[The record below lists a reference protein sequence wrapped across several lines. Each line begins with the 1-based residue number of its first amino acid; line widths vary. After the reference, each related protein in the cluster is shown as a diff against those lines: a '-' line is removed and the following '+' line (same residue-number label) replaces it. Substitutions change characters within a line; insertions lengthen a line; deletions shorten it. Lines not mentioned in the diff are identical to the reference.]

1 MATYGS
7 RPKPWTLT
15 WDPVRWSLLLQTL
28 RKQRGQNNCPRPALN
43 GMDGI
48 HADIVAERLGEWAGV
63 PITNTLVMSWAVL
76 FLLMGAAIVARYR
89 FTLLPGKAQVFLELL
104 IGAAYGYVEEVLESK
119 DLARKFFPF
128 LMTIFLFILTAN
140 MIEFVPGVGSV
151 GFFSTIGKAEFV
163 PLFRSLSTDLN
174 MPLALA
180 IIAFAVIEV
189 AGMRRFGFF
198 HYMSRFLPFGAFR
211 RGIGAGALALLVGII
226 ELVSEFIRLISFSFR
241 LFGNIFAG
249 EVLIAV
255 AIFFTPYVIP
265 VPFMAF
271 EVFVGFIQAAIFAML
286 TLFFI
291 KLAIT
296 EAAH

>member
-1 MATYGS
+1 
-7 RPKPWTLT
+7 
-15 WDPVRWSLLLQTL
+15 
-28 RKQRGQNNCPRPALN
+28 
-43 GMDGI
+43 MDGI
-48 HADIVAERLGEWAGV
+48 HASIIAEQVGEWGSI
-63 PITNTLVMSWAVL
+63 PITNTLIMSWIVL
-76 FLLMGAAIVARYR
+76 ALLIIGAIIVRARL
-89 FTLLPGKAQVFLELL
+89 TLYPGKLQVFLELL
-104 IGAAYGYVEEVLESK
+104 IGTAYQYVEEVLESK
-119 DLARKFFPF
+119 ALARRYFPF

-140 MIEFVPGVGSV
+140 MLEFIPGVGS
-151 GFFSTIGKAEFV
+151 IGLFAESHGVAAELGHSEFI
-163 PLFRSLSTDLN
+163 PLLRSLATDLN

-180 IIAFAVIEV
+180 IIAFIVIEV
-189 AGMRRFGFF
+189 AGMRTFGFF
-198 HYMSRFLPFGAFR
+198 RYMSRFFNFHSPLAF
-211 RGIGAGALALLVGII
+211 LVGII

-255 AIFFTPYVIP
+255 ALFFTPYIIP

-291 KLAIT
+291 KLAVT

>member
-1 MATYGS
+1 
-7 RPKPWTLT
+7 
-15 WDPVRWSLLLQTL
+15 
-28 RKQRGQNNCPRPALN
+28 
-43 GMDGI
+43 MDSI
-48 HADIVAERLGEWAGV
+48 HASIVAEHIGEWAGI
-63 PITNTLVMSWAVL
+63 PITNTLIMSWVVLAVL
-76 FLLMGAAIVARYR
+76 IAGVLVVRTRLALF
-89 FTLLPGKAQVFLELL
+89 PGKAQVFLELL
-104 IGAAYGYVEEVLESK
+104 IGTAYDYVEEVLESK
-119 DLARKFFPF
+119 EVARKFFPF

-140 MIEFVPGVGSV
+140 MLEFIPGVGSI
-151 GFFSTIGKAEFV
+151 GFFVEPHTVGAGESAHGEFI
-163 PLFRSLSTDLN
+163 PLLRSLATDLN

-180 IIAFAVIEV
+180 IIAFVVVEV
-189 AGMRRFGFF
+189 AGMRQFGPFR
-198 HYMSRFLPFGAFR
+198 YMSRFVPLGAFR
-211 RGIGAGALALLVGII
+211 HGIGAGMLALLVGVI

-255 AIFFTPYVIP
+255 ALFFVPYVIP

>member
-1 MATYGS
+1 
-7 RPKPWTLT
+7 
-15 WDPVRWSLLLQTL
+15 
-28 RKQRGQNNCPRPALN
+28 
-43 GMDGI
+43 MDGI
-48 HADIVAERLGEWAGV
+48 HASIVAEHMGEWAGI
-63 PITNTLVMSWAVL
+63 PITNTLVMSWIVL
-76 FLLMGAAIVARYR
+76 ALLITAALVTRYR
-89 FTLLPGKAQVFLELL
+89 IRLVPGKVQVLLELL
-104 IGAAYGYVEEVLESK
+104 VGTAYDYVEEVLESK
-119 DLARKFFPF
+119 TLARKYFPF

-140 MIEFVPGVGSV
+140 LLEFIPGVGSI
-151 GFFSTIGKAEFV
+151 GFYVTEAGHSAPTEFI
-163 PLFRSLSTDLN
+163 PLLRSLATDLN

-180 IIAFAVIEV
+180 IIAFIVIEV
-189 AGMRRFGFF
+189 AGIVTFGFF
-198 HYMSRFLPFGAFR
+198 CYMKRFFNFHSPLAF
-211 RGIGAGALALLVGII
+211 LVGII

-255 AIFFTPYVIP
+255 ALFFAPYIAP

-291 KLAIT
+291 KLAVT

>member
-1 MATYGS
+1 
-7 RPKPWTLT
+7 
-15 WDPVRWSLLLQTL
+15 
-28 RKQRGQNNCPRPALN
+28 
-43 GMDGI
+43 MDSI
-48 HADIVAERLGEWAGV
+48 HANIVAEHLGEWAGI
-63 PITNTLVMSWAVL
+63 PMTNTLIMSWVVLAVL
-76 FLLMGAAIVARYR
+76 IVGAIILRYR
-89 FTLLPGKAQVFLELL
+89 LTLLPGKAQVFLELL
-104 IGAAYGYVEEVLESK
+104 VGGAYGYVEEVLESK
-119 DLARKFFPF
+119 ALARKFFPF

-140 MIEFVPGVGSV
+140 WLEFIPGVGSV
-151 GFFSTIGKAEFV
+151 GFFAEPHGAAELGHGEFI
-163 PLFRSLSTDLN
+163 PLLRSLATDLN

-180 IIAFAVIEV
+180 IIVFVVIEV
-189 AGMRRFGFF
+189 AGMRTFGFF
-198 HYMSRFLPFGAFR
+198 RYMSRFFPFGALR
-211 RGIGAGALALLVGII
+211 HGIAAGLLALLVGII

-255 AIFFTPYVIP
+255 ALFFTPYIIP

-291 KLAIT
+291 KLSVT

>member
-1 MATYGS
+1 
-7 RPKPWTLT
+7 
-15 WDPVRWSLLLQTL
+15 
-28 RKQRGQNNCPRPALN
+28 
-43 GMDGI
+43 MDGI
-48 HADIVAERLGEWAGV
+48 HASIIAERLGEWAGI
-63 PITNTLVMSWAVL
+63 PITNTLIMSWMVL
-76 FLLMGAAIVARYR
+76 FLLVIWAIVTRYR
-89 FTLLPGKAQVFLELL
+89 IQLIPGKMQVLLELL
-104 IGAAYGYVEEVLESK
+104 VGTAYNYVEEVLESK
-119 DLARKFFPF
+119 TLARRYFPF

-140 MIEFVPGVGSV
+140 MLEFIPGVGSV
-151 GFFSTIGKAEFV
+151 GFFTEGHGEFI
-163 PLFRSLSTDLN
+163 PLLRSLSTDLN

-180 IIAFAVIEV
+180 IIAFIVIEV
-189 AGMRRFGFF
+189 AGMRAFGFF
-198 HYMSRFLPFGAFR
+198 RYAGRFFPFGAFR
-211 RGIGAGALALLVGII
+211 HGIGAGLLALLVGMI

-255 AIFFTPYVIP
+255 ALFFAPYIVP

-291 KLAIT
+291 KLALT